1 MNCNEKTLSEKR
13 KTLNKSLS
21 ELIDVLN
28 DIATNGGGSD
38 TFTDSDGNEIRL
50 EIDVAED
57 QGIINLDLRQ
67 QYSNIFIT
75 VSEPAERMLKELK
88 DGGLLNVSSKKK

>member
-1 MNCNEKTLSEKR
+1 MNYNETTLSEKR
-13 KTLNKSLS
+13 KALNKSLS
-21 ELIDVLN
+21 ELVNIQD

-50 EIDVAED
+50 EIDTAED

-67 QYSNIFIT
+67 RDSNIYISIT
-75 VSEPAERMLKELK
+75 EPVKQMQKELR
-88 DGGLLNVSSKKK
+88 GGNLFNVYCKKK